1 MAQEK
6 SGEKMV
12 RKEVM
17 DIADEVIKKHKNLL
31 KKLAEEH
38 KYLKK

>member
-1 MAQEK
+1 
-6 SGEKMV
+6 MV
-12 RKEVM
+12 REDVLKTAERM
-17 DIADEVIKKHKNLL
+17 IEKRITLL

>member
-1 MAQEK
+1 
-6 SGEKMV
+6 MV

-17 DIADEVIKKHKNLL
+17 KVARKFIKEDRELL
-31 KKLAEEH
+31 RKLAEEQ